1 VGAKLPRATSF
12 LLAALA
18 WSLGLFAL
26 LRSPWAEAWLVAPL
40 TRLQEQAANYY
51 AGRPPV
57 PVAVTA
63 ECSGT
68 DVLALCLAAILAC
81 PVPWRARLAGATG
94 GIALVLALNTLRIAT
109 LGRAAAS
116 PALFQTLHL
125 QVWPAILI
133 LATSGYVF
141 AWMRGSLGARG
152 PAEEGAA
159 GEEEDALS
167 SIGRR
172 FAPRAAVFLVAF
184 ALCGP
189 WIARSEA
196 LLEVGAW
203 TTRAAAVL
211 LTAAGVAATASGNVL
226 ATSRGAFMVT
236 PECLATA
243 LIPLYV
249 AGVLTVRLTWPWR
262 ALALMAAPPLFAA
275 LAIARLLLLA
285 LPPALAASPLFLVHG
300 FHQLVLAVIAV
311 VLLALWGEPA
321 APGRWA
327 RAAGRAGAAL
337 GAAAILG
344 IVAGAALASTVLGA
358 ARAVASLA
366 PHTLTE
372 LAAPGDAQGAL
383 ALLPA
388 YQAGLLL
395 ALGMTSFAG
404 WRRILPAFGVLL
416 ASQVVFLVVLG
427 ELAEHGGLVAHALL
441 LRAWAVGVPI
451 VLTLVMLRAGRP
463 AEGPL
468 VPLEPAA
475 DGPR

>member
-1 VGAKLPRATSF
+1 MF

-26 LRSPWAEAWLVAPL
+26 LRSPWAEGQLVLPL

-51 AGRPPV
+51 AGPPSA
-57 PVAVTA
+57 PVAVTS

-81 PVPWRARLAGATG
+81 PVPWRARLAGAAG
-94 GIALVLALNTLRIAT
+94 GIALVLALNTVRIAT

-116 PALFQTLHL
+116 PALFQALHL
-125 QVWPAILI
+125 QVWPAILVV
-133 LATSGYVF
+133 ATAGYVF
-141 AWMRGSLGARG
+141 AWMRKALGTSGRTKQG
-152 PAEEGAA
+152 DTEEGT
-159 GEEEDALS
+159 LS
-167 SIGRR
+167 PLVRR
-172 FAPRAAVFLVAF
+172 FAPPAAVLLVAF
-184 ALCGP
+184 ALCDP

-196 LLEVGAW
+196 LLEAGAW
-203 TTRAAAVL
+203 TAHSAAFL
-211 LTAAGVAATASGNVL
+211 LTAAGLAAKASGNVL

-236 PECLATA
+236 PDCLATA

-249 AGVLTVRLTWPWR
+249 AGVLAMRLTWPWR

-275 LAIARLLLLA
+275 LAVARLLLLA
-285 LPPALAASPLFLVHG
+285 VPPVLAASPLFLVHG
-300 FHQLVLAVIAV
+300 FHQLVLAVITV
-311 VLLALWGEPA
+311 VLLALWREPP
-321 APGRWA
+321 APRRWA
-327 RAAGRAGAAL
+327 RAAGRASAAL
-337 GAAAILG
+337 GAAAILA
-344 IVAGAALASTVLGA
+344 IVAGAALTSAVLGA

-395 ALGMTSFAG
+395 ALGVTAFPG
-404 WRRILPAFGVLL
+404 WRRLLSAFGVLL

-427 ELAEHGGLVAHALL
+427 ELADHVGLVAHALF
-441 LRAWAVGVPI
+441 LRAWAVGVPV
-451 VLTLVMLRAGRP
+451 VLTLVFFRAGQP
-463 AEGPL
+463 AAGKLAPL
-468 VPLEPAA
+468 WPAA